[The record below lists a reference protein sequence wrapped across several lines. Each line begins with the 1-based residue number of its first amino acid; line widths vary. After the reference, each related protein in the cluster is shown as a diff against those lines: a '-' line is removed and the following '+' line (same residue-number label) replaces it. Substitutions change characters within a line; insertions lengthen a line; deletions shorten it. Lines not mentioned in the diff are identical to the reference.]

1 MRVNIQFSVDSEKIP
16 DRIIAFVKEAET
28 MLSRLYDDDF
38 FHETKSHIDN
48 KNVLKAVERL
58 AIVRNE
64 LAEIDFRLDDCMT
77 ILGGYQKLLMGETLD
92 HSFEAADEENE

>member
-1 MRVNIQFSVDSEKIP
+1 MRVNIQFSVNSEEIP
-16 DRIIAFVKEAET
+16 DRIIAFVKEAEA

-77 ILGGYQKLLMGETLD
+77 ILGGYQKLLMGE
-92 HSFEAADEENE
+92 AATEENE

>member
-48 KNVLKAVERL
+48 KNVLKAVMKMKVIL
-58 AIVRNE
+58 QE
-64 LAEIDFRLDDCMT
+64 LL
-77 ILGGYQKLLMGETLD
+77 
-92 HSFEAADEENE
+92 N

>member
-1 MRVNIQFSVDSEKIP
+1 MRVNIQFSVNAEEIP
-16 DRIIAFVKEAET
+16 DRIIDLVKEAESS
-28 MLSRLYDDDF
+28 LAFLHNDNF
-38 FHETKSHIDN
+38 LIETKKFVDD
-48 KNVLKAVERL
+48 KNILKAIDRL
-58 AIVRNE
+58 ALVRNE